1 MTSTSYREPGLG
13 ESQEMESI
21 MKRAAEMDRTKL
33 WASILSRVMRYL
45 TKVSLLLV
53 LC

>member
-13 ESQEMESI
+13 ESREMESI

-33 WASILSRVMRYL
+33 YSKYLIPHSKRYL
-45 TKVSLLLV
+45 IRVGFLLE
-53 LC
+53 